1 MGKLN
6 KLFRCKMI
14 TKEFILEQ
22 CRTAISEDVLSANE
36 GKYGLVQLLHS
47 KGPKFAADIPAAFEY
62 FSLLEHVITTCNPI
76 EIVLTESSRKFSVNG
91 LSTGVYVTEAQKQ
104 LLLAIQVE
112 AGMLSYVAHWITETI
127 PSEKIKALPGT
138 LVIPFALEDHGN
150 ASFLLPEWCAA
161 FYVDGEDEKC
171 IPVITLRS
179 VLHTES
185 IPPDWTLSALY
196 RLHSYDL
203 DVDKAIKAAGGDA
216 P

>member
-1 MGKLN
+1 
-6 KLFRCKMI
+6 MI
-14 TKEFILEQ
+14 THDFILEQ
-22 CRTAISEDVLSANE
+22 CHRAISEDVLSVDKGE
-36 GKYGLVQLLHS
+36 YGLVQLLHS
-47 KGPKFAADIPAAFEY
+47 KGPKFAADIPAVFEY
-62 FSLLEHVITTCNPI
+62 FSLLEHVITTCKPLETGKDENP
-76 EIVLTESSRKFSVNG
+76 LKFSVNG

-104 LLLAIQVE
+104 LLLAIKVE

-127 PSEKIKALPGT
+127 PSDKIKALPGT
-138 LVIPFALEDHGN
+138 LVIPFALEDHN
-150 ASFLLPEWCAA
+150 NESFLLPEWCAA
-161 FYVDGEDEKC
+161 FYVDSEDDKC

-196 RLHSYDL
+196 RLHSYGL